1 MPPRLKKTRTSPR
14 KSGPTSRHVIR
25 LKIKA
30 LFDQG
35 FGVLDTTRQ
44 LAGPTRKTVS
54 NWFQKFEAQDKADED
69 IVLSQPR
76 SGAPP
81 KVTTPVKKQIIKF
94 TKDKRKHSVR
104 KNVKALKAK
113 GIALSRP
120 TVALVLKDAGLF
132 PYNRR
137 KIPRLNDKQK
147 KKRVLFAK
155 KYLEHDWE
163 STLVTD
169 EKPFLLFAATNAQN
183 DRVWTDDP
191 EKVPP
196 VELVK
201 HASSVNV
208 WAGVSA
214 KGKTELYFYEGTIG
228 AKQHV
233 AILEKAKH
241 DFKKI
246 FQDNSKWTYQQDGAT
261 AHSAKMTTEWLEDNV
276 TDYISCGPKG
286 DWPGNSPDLS
296 FVENVWG
303 WMDGEL
309 EENPPQTTATLKK
322 RVKKIWKDMPQSML
336 VNMAKG
342 MKQRLQS
349 VIDKKGECIG
359 K

>member
-1 MPPRLKKTRTSPR
+1 MPPRLKKKRTSPR
-14 KSGPTSRHVIR
+14 KLTSRHVIR
-25 LKIKA
+25 LKIKT
-30 LFDQG
+30 LSDQG
-35 FGVLDTTRQ
+35 FGVMDITRQ

-54 NWFQKFEAQDKADED
+54 YWFKKFEEEDKDDEF
-69 IVLSQPR
+69 IVLSEPR
-76 SGAPP
+76 SGAPV

-94 TKDKRKHSVR
+94 TKNKRKRSTR

-113 GIALSRP
+113 GIVLSRP
-120 TVALVLKDAGLF
+120 TVMTVLKDAGLF
-132 PYNRR
+132 AYKRR

-147 KKRVLFAK
+147 KKRKVFGK

-163 STLVTD
+163 HTLVTD
-169 EKPFLLFAATNAQN
+169 EKPFLLFAATNRQN

-196 VELVK
+196 VEVVK

-228 AKQHV
+228 AKEHV
-233 AILEKAKH
+233 EILKKAKN

-246 FQDNSKWTYQQDGAT
+246 FPGNTKWTYQQDGAS
-261 AHSAKMTTEWLEDNV
+261 AHSAKMTSTWLEDNGI
-276 TDYISCGPKG
+276 DYISCGPRG

-296 FVENVWG
+296 IIENVWG

-309 EENPPQTTATLKK
+309 EENPPKTTADLKR
-322 RVKKIWKDMPQSML
+322 RVKKIWKDMPQAML
-336 VNMAKG
+336 VKMAKG
-342 MKQRLQS
+342 MKQRLKD
-349 VIDKKGECIG
+349 VIKNKGECIG

>member
-14 KSGPTSRHVIR
+14 KVLTARHVTR
-25 LKIKA
+25 LKIKG
-30 LFDQG
+30 LYDQG
-35 FGVLDTTRQ
+35 FGVMDTTRQ
-44 LAGPTRKTVS
+44 LPGTHRNVVS
-54 NWFQKFEAQDKADED
+54 RWFDKFRASEDKADED

-81 KVTTPVKKQIIKF
+81 KATTPVKKQIIKF
-94 TKDKRKHSVR
+94 TKGKRKRSLR
-104 KNVKALKAK
+104 KNVENLKAK
-113 GIALSRP
+113 GISLSKS
-120 TVALVLKDAGLF
+120 TVAGVLNNAGLH
-132 PYNRR
+132 PYKRR

-147 KKRVLFAK
+147 KKRVVFAK
-155 KYLEHDWE
+155 KFLEHDWE
-163 STLVTD
+163 NTLVTD
-169 EKPFLLFAATNAQN
+169 EKPFVLFAATNPQN

-191 EKVPP
+191 AKVPP

-214 KGKTELYFYEGTIG
+214 KGKTDLYFYDGTIG
-228 AKQHV
+228 AKQHI
-233 AILEKAKH
+233 AILNKAKK

-246 FQDNSKWTYQQDGAT
+246 FGNTKWTYQQDGAT
-261 AHSAKMTTEWLEDNV
+261 AHSAKMTTEWLENNV

-286 DWPGNSPDLS
+286 DWPGNSPDIS
-296 FVENVWG
+296 FIENVWG

-322 RVKKIWKDMPQSML
+322 RVKKIWKDMPQEML
-336 VNMAKG
+336 VKMAKG

-359 K
+359 Q